1 MVARTLIRRLGA
13 VLADFAVARRGIAA
27 VEFALILPVMLVLY
41 LGGIE
46 ISQEV
51 SVARLTSLTAST
63 VANLVSQYTV
73 VSASQTLPDILNAS
87 SAVLTPYPQANAVVT
102 VSCISIDSH
111 GNATVAWSQSLNGT
125 ARPTGQAV
133 TVPAAL
139 DTPNT
144 QLVFGET
151 TYAYTPWIDFLHIG
165 TRNIYSSIYMLPRA
179 STTITLIS

>member
-1 MVARTLIRRLGA
+1 M
-13 VLADFAVARRGIAA
+13 
-27 VEFALILPVMLVLY
+27 
-41 LGGIE
+41 
-46 ISQEV
+46 
-51 SVARLTSLTAST
+51 
-63 VANLVSQYTV
+63 

-102 VSCISIDSH
+102 VSCISINSH

-125 ARPTGQAV
+125 ARPTGQSV

-151 TYAYTPWIDFLHIG
+151 TYAYTPWIDFLQIG
-165 TRNIYSSIYMLPRA
+165 TRSIYSSIYMLPRA
-179 STTITLIS
+179 STTIALIS